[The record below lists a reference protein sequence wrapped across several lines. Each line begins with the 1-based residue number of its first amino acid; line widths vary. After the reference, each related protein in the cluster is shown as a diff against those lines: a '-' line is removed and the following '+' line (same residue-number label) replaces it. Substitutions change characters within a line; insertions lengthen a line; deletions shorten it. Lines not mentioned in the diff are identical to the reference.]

1 MFFHSSGPRGSRK
14 LGIKGIEG
22 AAIPICAS
30 DTIGAAPCESPGTA
44 GAGLSSQVSLEFI
57 NHAKLIFAGTSDLC
71 RKHLRTSP

>member
-44 GAGLSSQVSLEFI
+44 GAGLSSQVS
-57 NHAKLIFAGTSDLC
+57 
-71 RKHLRTSP
+71 